1 MGHEQEELKLIITVA
16 YLSWFHVR
24 IMFYLTTCS
33 FIMGFPGGSAVK
45 NPPAMKETWVRSLGW
60 EYTLERGTAI
70 YFSIL
75 AWRIPWTVYSPRGR
89 KELDTTG
96 VQSVKNLPAMQETA
110 CSAGDPVLILGLGRS
125 PAEGIPT
132 PVFLPGKFRG
142 QRSLVD
148 YSPWGCKI
156 QTQLS
161 N

>member
-1 MGHEQEELKLIITVA
+1 MLYMGAYIFSYGMSIFLKYDEINAVRFIFQQCCLWASLVA
-16 YLSWFHVR
+16 QL
-24 IMFYLTTCS
+24 
-33 FIMGFPGGSAVK
+33 VK

-110 CSAGDPVLILGLGRS
+110 CNAGDPVLILGLGRS

-132 PVFLPGKFRG
+132 PVFLPGKVRG